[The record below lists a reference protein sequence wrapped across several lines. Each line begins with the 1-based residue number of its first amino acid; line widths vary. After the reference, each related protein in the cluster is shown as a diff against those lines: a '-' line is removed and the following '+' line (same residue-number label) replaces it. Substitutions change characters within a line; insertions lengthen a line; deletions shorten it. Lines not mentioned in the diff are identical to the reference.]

1 VTRHNIPLDDIPHNE
16 YIAGMTTS
24 RRTQPARAENAE
36 QLAYIELQ
44 RAAQAC
50 VRTATAALKPFGL
63 TPAQFNVL
71 RILRGAGAPLA
82 ASRICERMIH
92 DDPDLTRLLD
102 RLEAAGLVAK
112 ARDGRDRRVMNVTIT
127 AQGLRTIAKA
137 SAAVSGCLTDRFASL
152 GPQRLATLAALL
164 REVRESRPSE

>member
-1 VTRHNIPLDDIPHNE
+1 METP
-16 YIAGMTTS
+16 
-24 RRTQPARAENAE
+24 RRTPGSNAKGRTE
-36 QLAYIELQ
+36 TPVQSAYIELQ
-44 RAAQAC
+44 RTAQMC
-50 VRTATAALKPFGL
+50 LRIVTESMKPFGL

-71 RILRGAGAPLA
+71 RILRGAHGPLP

-112 ARDGRDRRVMNVTIT
+112 ERDTRDRRVVNVTIT
-127 AQGLRTIAKA
+127 PAGLRTVARA
-137 SAAVSGCLTDRFASL
+137 SEAVSGCLDERFAGL

-164 REVRESRPSE
+164 HEVREHAANE

>member
-1 VTRHNIPLDDIPHNE
+1 
-16 YIAGMTTS
+16 M
-24 RRTQPARAENAE
+24 
-36 QLAYIELQ
+36 ELQ
-44 RAAQAC
+44 RTSQVC
-50 VRTATAALKPFGL
+50 VRATAEAIKPFGL

-71 RILRGAGAPLA
+71 RILRGAGEPLS

-112 ARDGRDRRVMNVTIT
+112 ERDTRDRRVMNVTIT
-127 AQGLRTIAKA
+127 SAGLHTIAQA
-137 SAAVSGCLTDRFASL
+137 SEALGGRVNDRFARL

-164 REVRESRPSE
+164 REVREAASE